1 MQLYRYNAILGHRGA
16 LLPRPSR
23 SSWKPTPSRLTPPQN
38 TPATMSRPSYGCF
51 RLWAAVMRPP
61 ALSACIGVHDA
72 WRTFGAHWNDLE
84 VDPYAQECG
93 TRRLRRYGHFV
104 FRDGVAT
111 SMAHDAFLQPQD
123 SNPLYLGRER
133 HFQPLTEAFATD
145 PLLHAVMAMLAHVA
159 IMMVDGPAFSVK
171 VTPFRVVATDDTP
184 GEPAPEGIHRD
195 GVTLVTSLLIGRCNA
210 EGGESSVFDL
220 DGNRLL
226 ATTLSQP
233 GTMLLGDDRRTLHGV
248 SPVPPADPER
258 PAMRD
263 VLVITFA
270 PPSGR

>member
-1 MQLYRYNAILGHRGA
+1 VEANAVVNAPAAENTGDDEPAVAR
-16 LLPRPSR
+16 LLS
-23 SSWKPTPSRLTPPQN
+23 TV
-38 TPATMSRPSYGCF
+38 G
-51 RLWAAVMRPP
+51 AAVMRPA
-61 ALSACIGVHDA
+61 ALSACTGVHDDA
-72 WRTFGAHWNDLE
+72 WRAFGAHWNDLA
-84 VDPYAQECG
+84 VDTYAEECG
-93 TRRLRRYGHFV
+93 TRRLRRYGHFL

-111 SMAHDAFLQPQD
+111 PMAHDAFLQPQD

-133 HFQPLTEAFATD
+133 HFQPLTGAFATD
-145 PLLHAVMAMLAHVA
+145 PVLHAVLATLGHVA
-159 IMMVDGPAFSVK
+159 IMMDDRPAFSVK
-171 VTPFRVVATDDTP
+171 VTPFRVVASDETP
-184 GEPAPEGIHRD
+184 GQPAPEGVHRD
-195 GVTLVTSLLIGRCNA
+195 GVTLVTSLLISRYNV

-248 SPVPPADPER
+248 SPIRPADPGR